1 MKRLETVANISV
13 IIAAVVL
20 VVYLGRQE
28 FQRHAESIRPAAALV
43 GQKITLPDVQ
53 FGQQGKTLVLAIS
66 THCHFCRES
75 EPFYKDLVARSQ
87 GRVKIVAVLPESLEE
102 SEPYVRRSI
111 APSIQVVSS
120 HLDAMGVTGTPTLL
134 LIDSSG
140 KVQQAWVGK
149 LDDKGQQQ
157 VQSLVL

>member
-1 MKRLETVANISV
+1 MKRLETAANVSV

-20 VVYLGRQE
+20 VAFLGRQE
-28 FQRHAESIRPAAALV
+28 FQRHAESIKPATALV
-43 GQKITLPDVQ
+43 GQTITLSGVQ
-53 FGQQGKTLVLAIS
+53 FGQQSKTLVLAIS
-66 THCHFCRES
+66 TNCHFCRDS

-87 GRVKIVAVLPESLEE
+87 GRVKIVAVLPESLDEA
-102 SEPYVRRSI
+102 EPYIRRTI

-120 HLDAMGVTGTPTLL
+120 RLDSIGVTGTPTLM

-149 LDDKGQQQ
+149 LDDKGRQQ

>member
-1 MKRLETVANISV
+1 MKRLETAANISV

-20 VVYLGRQE
+20 VVFLGRQE
-28 FQRHAESIRPAAALV
+28 FQRHTDSIKPAQALV
-43 GQKITLPDVQ
+43 GQRITLAGVQ
-53 FGQQGKTLVLAIS
+53 FGQQSKTLVLAIS
-66 THCHFCRES
+66 THCHYCRDS
-75 EPFYKDLVARSQ
+75 EGFYKDLEARSQ
-87 GRVKIVAVLPESLEE
+87 GRVKIVAVLPESLDEAA
-102 SEPYVRRSI
+102 PYVRQSI
-111 APSIQVVSS
+111 GPSIQVVSS
-120 HLDAMGVTGTPTLL
+120 RLDAMGVTGTPTLL

>member
-1 MKRLETVANISV
+1 MKRLETIANISV
-13 IIAAVVL
+13 IVAAVVL
-20 VVYLGRQE
+20 VAFFGRQE
-28 FQRHAESIRPAAALV
+28 FQRHAESIKPASTLV
-43 GQKITLPDVQ
+43 GQTVTLPGVR
-53 FGQQGKTLVLAIS
+53 FGQQSKTLVLAIS
-66 THCHFCRES
+66 THCHFCRDS

-87 GRVKIVAVLPESLEE
+87 GRLKIVAVLPESLDE
-102 SEPYVRRSI
+102 SEPYVRQSI

-120 HLDAMGVTGTPTLL
+120 RLDLMGVSGTPTLL
-134 LIDSSG
+134 LIDRSG